1 MGLRQESDLYGRK
14 GTRRQLGREERH
26 RGGEARGV
34 SKERSGESLCYSGAL
49 SREKDSVKEAVSAR
63 TSC

>member
-1 MGLRQESDLYGRK
+1 MAGRAPGVSWDVRK
-14 GTRRQLGREERH
+14 NRD
-26 RGGEARGV
+26 GEARGV